1 MNRQE
6 RFPVSLAIV
15 DTIPVVLFSAAVSV
29 LSGKLHSFVFLIG
42 ALICILS
49 GGGKILWKLINA
61 INGKDIHILGAQ
73 LRYLMPSGFI
83 LMGIG
88 AAHSQQ
94 DTLHSLLNAAIHP
107 PAVFF
112 FALAIL
118 GLVLMVVCARRFDR
132 RDLKGNWME
141 QGFNILAQG
150 CVLVGVLLLS

>member
-73 LRYLMPSGFI
+73 LRYLMP
-83 LMGIG
+83 G
-88 AAHSQQ
+88 AAHSQK

>member
-1 MNRQE
+1 
-6 RFPVSLAIV
+6 
-15 DTIPVVLFSAAVSV
+15 
-29 LSGKLHSFVFLIG
+29 
-42 ALICILS
+42 
-49 GGGKILWKLINA
+49 
-61 INGKDIHILGAQ
+61 
-73 LRYLMPSGFI
+73 MPSGFI

-88 AAHSQQ
+88 AAHSQK